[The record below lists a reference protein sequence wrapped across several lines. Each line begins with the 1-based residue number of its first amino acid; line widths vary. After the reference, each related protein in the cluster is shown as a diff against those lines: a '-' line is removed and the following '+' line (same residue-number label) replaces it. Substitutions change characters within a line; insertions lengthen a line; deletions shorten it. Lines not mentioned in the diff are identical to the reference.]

1 MPVFSYRAADRAG
14 RTIDGVMEAHDSQ
27 AVIERLHREEYFPV
41 RVERADARPRLAGLS
56 LGLGG
61 TRSPRVPAR
70 DLLTFTQQLSTLVDA
85 GIPLDRALTILADLS
100 VSARL
105 RQIVQDVG
113 QSVRTGSTLA
123 DALSRHHP
131 RPFSRLYINTVRAGE
146 KGGVLEA
153 ALRRLAEHLEQ
164 TRELREALTS
174 AMIYPALLIS
184 VGIGAVIFLMTF
196 VLPRFAVIF
205 ADLGQGLPLPTRIL
219 LAISQGLT
227 TYWWVLALV
236 VLAALLTWQLVS
248 RSEAGRLAVDRWLLG
263 LPAFGDLARKIEVGR
278 FARTLGTLLRSG
290 VPLLAALGVAREV
303 AGNRVIALALGAVQ
317 EGAKRGDGL
326 ARPMA
331 ETGAFPAL
339 AIHMVRVG
347 EETGRIEDMLERVAT
362 SYEGEIRVAV
372 RRFIA
377 LLEPVIIL
385 GLGLVVLGI
394 VLSILLAILS
404 INELPL

>member
-1 MPVFSYRAADRAG
+1 MPVYSYRAADRAG
-14 RTIDGVMEAHDSQ
+14 RTIDGVMEAHDPQ

-41 RVERADARPRLAGLS
+41 RVEAADGRPRLAGLS

-61 TRSPRVPAR
+61 SQRVPAR

-100 VSARL
+100 VSPRL
-105 RQIVQDVG
+105 RQIVQDVA

-123 DALSRHHP
+123 DAMSRHHP

-153 ALRRLAEHLEQ
+153 ALRRLGEHLEQ

-174 AMIYPALLIS
+174 ATIYPALLVS
-184 VGIGAVIFLMTF
+184 VGVGAVIFLMTF

-205 ADLGQGLPLPTRIL
+205 GDLGQALPLPTRIL
-219 LAISQGLT
+219 LGISHVLT
-227 TYWWVLALV
+227 SYWWVLALAA
-236 VLAALLTWQLVS
+236 LAALLSWQLVT
-248 RSEAGRLAVDRWLLG
+248 RSDAGRLGVDRWMLG
-263 LPAFGDLARKIEVGR
+263 LPALGDLLRKIEVGR

-303 AGNRVIALALGAVQ
+303 AGNRVIAQALGAVQ

-331 ETGAFPAL
+331 ETGGFPAL

-347 EETGRIEDMLERVAT
+347 EETGRIEDMQERVAAT
-362 SYEGEIRVAV
+362 YEAEIRVAV

-385 GLGLVVLGI
+385 GLGLLVLGI

>member
-14 RTIDGVMEAHDSQ
+14 RTIDGVMEAHDPQ
-27 AVIERLHREEYFPV
+27 AVIERLHREEYYPV
-41 RVERADARPRLAGLS
+41 RVERAEGRPRLGGLA
-56 LGLGG
+56 LGFGG
-61 TRSPRVPAR
+61 SPRVPAR

-85 GIPLDRALTILADLS
+85 GIPLDRALSILGDLS
-100 VSARL
+100 VSPRL
-105 RQIVQDVG
+105 REIVQDVA
-113 QSVRTGSTLA
+113 QSVRTGSSLA

-153 ALRRLAEHLEQ
+153 ALRRLGEHLEQ
-164 TRELREALTS
+164 TRELREALSS
-174 AMIYPALLIS
+174 AMIYPVLLLS
-184 VGIGAVIFLMTF
+184 VGVGAVIFLMTF

-205 ADLGQGLPLPTRIL
+205 SDLGQALPLPTRVL
-219 LAISQGLT
+219 LAISHGLVG
-227 TYWWVLALV
+227 YWWVLALV
-236 VLAALLTWQLVS
+236 ALGAALAWQLVA
-248 RSEAGRLAVDRWLLG
+248 RSEAGRLGVDRWLLG
-263 LPAFGDLARKIEVGR
+263 LPAFGDLLRKIEVGR

-331 ETGAFPAL
+331 ETGAFPSL

-347 EETGRIEDMLERVAT
+347 EETGRIEDMLERVAAT
-362 SYEGEIRVAV
+362 YEADIRVAV

-404 INELPL
+404 INDLPL

>member
-14 RTIDGVMEAHDSQ
+14 RTIDGVMEAHDPQ

-41 RVERADARPRLAGLS
+41 RVERADGRPRLGGLS
-56 LGLGG
+56 LGLGA
-61 TRSPRVPAR
+61 SARVPAR
-70 DLLTFTQQLSTLVDA
+70 DLLTFTQQLSTLLDA
-85 GIPLDRALTILADLS
+85 GIPLDRALAILADLS
-100 VSARL
+100 VSPRL

-153 ALRRLAEHLEQ
+153 ALRRLGEHLEQ

-174 AMIYPALLIS
+174 AMIYPALLLS
-184 VGIGAVIFLMTF
+184 VGVGAVIFLMTF
-196 VLPRFAVIF
+196 VLPRFAGIF
-205 ADLGQGLPLPTRIL
+205 SDLHQELPLPTRVL
-219 LAISQGLT
+219 LAASHGLT
-227 TYWWVLALV
+227 TYWWVLALGV
-236 VLAALLTWQLVS
+236 VTALLGWQLVT

-263 LPAFGDLARKIEVGR
+263 LPALGDLLRKIEAGR

-290 VPLLAALGVAREV
+290 VPLLAALGVTREV
-303 AGNRVIALALGAVQ
+303 AGNRVLAVALGAVQ

-331 ETGAFPAL
+331 ESGAFPAL

-347 EETGRIEDMLERVAT
+347 EETGRIEDMLERVAA
-362 SYEGEIRVAV
+362 SYETEIRVAV

-377 LLEPVIIL
+377 LLEPIIIL

-404 INELPL
+404 INDLPI

>member
-1 MPVFSYRAADRAG
+1 
-14 RTIDGVMEAHDSQ
+14 
-27 AVIERLHREEYFPV
+27 VIERLHRDEYFPV
-41 RVERADARPRLAGLS
+41 RVVQTDGKPRLGALT
-56 LGLGG
+56 LGVGG
-61 TRSPRVPAR
+61 GHRVPAR
-70 DLLTFTQQLSTLVDA
+70 DLLTFTQQLSTLIDA
-85 GIPLDRALTILADLS
+85 GIPLDRALGILADLS

-105 RQIVQDVG
+105 RQIVQDVA

-164 TRELREALTS
+164 TREMRDALVS
-174 AMIYPALLIS
+174 AMVYPALLIT

-205 ADLGQGLPLPTRIL
+205 DDLGQGQELPLPTRIL
-219 LAISQGLT
+219 LGTSQGLVD
-227 TYWWVLALV
+227 YWWALALCALGL
-236 VLAALLTWQLVS
+236 VLVWQLVT
-248 RSEAGRLAVDRWLLG
+248 RSEAGRLVVDRWVLG
-263 LPAFGDLARKIEVGR
+263 LVAVGDLVRKIEVGR

-303 AGNRVIALALGAVQ
+303 AGNRVIALALGTVQ
-317 EGAKRGDGL
+317 EGAKKGDGL

-347 EETGRIEDMLERVAT
+347 EETGRIEDMLDRVAGT
-362 SYEGEIRVAV
+362 YEAEIRAAV

-377 LLEPVIIL
+377 LIEPLIIL
-385 GLGLVVLGI
+385 GLGVVVLAI

>member
-14 RTIDGVMEAHDSQ
+14 RTIDGVMEAHDPQ

-41 RVERADARPRLAGLS
+41 RVERADGRPRLGGLS
-56 LGLGG
+56 LGGG
-61 TRSPRVPAR
+61 AIQRVPAR
-70 DLLTFTQQLSTLVDA
+70 DLLTFTQQLSTLLDA
-85 GIPLDRALTILADLS
+85 GIPLDRALGILGDLS
-100 VSARL
+100 VSPRL
-105 RQIVQDVG
+105 RQIVQDIG

-146 KGGVLEA
+146 KGGALEA
-153 ALRRLAEHLEQ
+153 ALRQLAEHLEQ

-174 AMIYPALLIS
+174 AMIYPALLLT
-184 VGIGAVIFLMTF
+184 VGVAAVIFLMTF

-205 ADLGQGLPLPTRIL
+205 ADLHQGLPLPTRIL
-219 LAISQGLT
+219 MAVSQALT
-227 TYWWVLALV
+227 TYWWVLALF
-236 VLAALLTWQLVS
+236 VLGALLAWQVLT
-248 RSEAGRLAVDRWLLG
+248 RSDAGRLAIDRWLLG
-263 LPAFGDLARKIEVGR
+263 LPALGDLLRKVEVGR

-331 ETGAFPAL
+331 ESGSFPPL

-347 EETGRIEDMLERVAT
+347 EETGRIEEMLERVAA
-362 SYEGEIRVAV
+362 SYEAEIRVAV
-372 RRFIA
+372 RRFVA

-385 GLGLVVLGI
+385 ALGLIVLGI

>member
-41 RVERADARPRLAGLS
+41 RVERADGRSRLGGIT

-61 TRSPRVPAR
+61 AGGQRVPAR

-105 RQIVQDVG
+105 RRIVQDVA

-146 KGGVLEA
+146 KGGVLEV
-153 ALRRLAEHLEQ
+153 ALGRLAKHLEQ

-174 AMIYPALLIS
+174 AMIYPILLIS

-205 ADLGQGLPLPTRIL
+205 ADLGQELPLPTRIL
-219 LAISQGLT
+219 LAVSHGLT
-227 TYWWVLALV
+227 AYWWVLALV
-236 VLAALLTWQLVS
+236 AVAALLTWQLVA
-248 RSEAGRLAVDRWLLG
+248 RSETGRLAVDRWLLG
-263 LPAFGDLARKIEVGR
+263 VPAVGDLARKIEVGR
-278 FARTLGTLLRSG
+278 FARTLSTLLRSG

-303 AGNRVIALALGAVQ
+303 AGNRVIGLALGAVQ

-331 ETGAFPAL
+331 ETGAFPPL

-347 EETGRIEDMLERVAT
+347 EETGRIEDMLERVAA

-394 VLSILLAILS
+394 VLAILLAILS
-404 INELPL
+404 INELPI

>member
-1 MPVFSYRAADRAG
+1 MPVFTYRAADRTG
-14 RTIDGVMEAHDSQ
+14 RTIDGVMEAHDPQ

-41 RVERADARPRLAGLS
+41 RVESADERPRLGGLGLS
-56 LGLGG
+56 LRVGQ
-61 TRSPRVPAR
+61 RVPGR
-70 DLLTFTQQLSTLVDA
+70 DLLTFTQQLSTLLDA
-85 GIPLDRALTILADLS
+85 GIPLDRALAILAELS
-100 VSARL
+100 ASPRL
-105 RQIVQDVG
+105 RAIVQDVS

-153 ALRRLAEHLEQ
+153 ALRRLAEHLEAS
-164 TRELREALTS
+164 RELREALTS
-174 AMIYPALLIS
+174 AMIYPALLLT

-196 VLPRFAVIF
+196 VLPRFAVVF
-205 ADLGQGLPLPTRIL
+205 ADLGQSLPLPTRIL
-219 LAISQGLT
+219 LAVSQWLVS
-227 TYWWVLALV
+227 YWWVLALTL
-236 VLAALLTWQLVS
+236 LAALLTWQVVA
-248 RSEAGRLAVDRWLLG
+248 RSEAARLAVDRWLLG
-263 LPAFGDLARKIEVGR
+263 LPLVGDLLRKLEVGQ
-278 FARTLGTLLRSG
+278 FARTLGTLLHSG

-303 AGNRVIALALGAVQ
+303 AGNRVVAQALTAVQ

-347 EETGRIEDMLERVAT
+347 EETGRIEDMLGRVAGA
-362 SYEGEIRVAV
+362 YETEIRVAV
-372 RRFIA
+372 RRLIS

-385 GLGLVVLGI
+385 MLGLIVLGI
-394 VLSILLAILS
+394 VLAILLAILS

>member
-1 MPVFSYRAADRAG
+1 MPVFNYRAADRAG
-14 RTIDGVMEAHDSQ
+14 RTIDGVMEAHDPQ

-41 RVERADARPRLAGLS
+41 RVESADGRPRLTGLT

-61 TRSPRVPAR
+61 TQRVPAR

-105 RQIVQDVG
+105 RQIVQDVA

-153 ALRRLAEHLEQ
+153 ALRRLGEHLEQ

-174 AMIYPALLIS
+174 AAIYPALLVS
-184 VGIGAVIFLMTF
+184 VGVGAVIFLMTF

-205 ADLGQGLPLPTRIL
+205 GDLHQSLPLPTQIL
-219 LAISQGLT
+219 LGISHALT
-227 TYWWVLALV
+227 TYWWVL
-236 VLAALLTWQLVS
+236 VLALMAVLLSWQLVT
-248 RSEAGRLAVDRWLLG
+248 RSDAGRLAVDRWTLG
-263 LPAFGDLARKIEVGR
+263 LPAIGDLLRKIEVGR
-278 FARTLGTLLRSG
+278 FARTLSTLLRSG

-303 AGNRVIALALGAVQ
+303 AGNRVIALALGSVQ

-331 ETGAFPAL
+331 ETGGFPAL

-347 EETGRIEDMLERVAT
+347 EETGKIEDMLERVAV
-362 SYEGEIRVAV
+362 SYESEIRVAV

-385 GLGLVVLGI
+385 GLGLLVLGI

>member
-1 MPVFSYRAADRAG
+1 MPVFTYRAADRAG

-41 RVERADARPRLAGLS
+41 KVERSDGRPRLAGLS
-56 LGLGG
+56 FSLGAGG
-61 TRSPRVPAR
+61 RVPAR
-70 DLLTFTQQLSTLVDA
+70 DLLTFTQQLSTLIDA
-85 GIPLDRALTILADLS
+85 GIPLDRALGILVDLS

-105 RQIVQDVG
+105 KQIVQDVA
-113 QSVRTGSTLA
+113 QSVRSGSTLA

-146 KGGVLEA
+146 KGGVLEP
-153 ALRRLAEHLEQ
+153 ALRRLAEHLEA
-164 TRELREALTS
+164 TRELRDALTS
-174 AMIYPALLIS
+174 ALIYPALLLS
-184 VGIGAVIFLMTF
+184 VGVGAVIFLMTF

-205 ADLGQGLPLPTRIL
+205 ADLGQGLPLPTRVL
-219 LAISQGLT
+219 LGMSRGLVA
-227 TYWWVLALV
+227 YWWVLALAL
-236 VLAALLTWQLVS
+236 LAIVLTWQLLT
-248 RSEAGRLAVDRWLLG
+248 RSEAGRVSVDRWMLG
-263 LPAFGDLARKIEVGR
+263 MPVMGPVFRKLEVGR
-278 FARTLGTLLRSG
+278 FARTLGTLLHSG

-303 AGNRVIALALGAVQ
+303 AGNRVLALALGAVQ

-331 ETGAFPAL
+331 ETGAFPSL

-347 EETGRIEDMLERVAT
+347 EETGRLEDMLGRVAT
-362 SYEGEIRVAV
+362 SYETEIRVAV

-385 GLGLVVLGI
+385 MVGLVVLGI

>member
-1 MPVFSYRAADRAG
+1 MPVFTYKAADRTG
-14 RTIDGVMEAHDSQ
+14 RTIDGVMEALDSQ

-41 RVERADARPRLAGLS
+41 RVEAADGGPRFAGL
-56 LGLGG
+56 GL
-61 TRSPRVPAR
+61 TRPAGQRVPAR
-70 DLLTFTQQLSTLVDA
+70 DLLTLTQQLSTLLDA
-85 GIPLDRALTILADLS
+85 GIPLDRALVILGDLS

-105 RQIVQDVG
+105 RAIVQDVA

-153 ALRRLAEHLEQ
+153 ALRRLAEHLES

-174 AMIYPALLIS
+174 AMIYPSLLIT
-184 VGIGAVIFLMTF
+184 VGVGAVVFLLTF
-196 VLPRFAVIF
+196 VLPRFAVVF
-205 ADLGQGLPLPTRIL
+205 ADLGQGLPLPTQIL
-219 LAISQGLT
+219 LALSQWLVS
-227 TYWWVLALV
+227 YWWVLALGL
-236 VLAALLTWQLVS
+236 LAALLTWQVVA
-248 RSEAGRLAVDRWLLG
+248 RSETARLGVDRWLLG
-263 LPAFGDLARKIEVGR
+263 LPAIGDILRKIEVGR
-278 FARTLGTLLRSG
+278 FARTLGTLLHSG
-290 VPLLAALGVAREV
+290 VPLLAALGVARDV
-303 AGNRVIALALGAVQ
+303 AGNRVLALALTAVQ

-347 EETGRIEDMLERVAT
+347 EETGKIEDMLGRVAT
-362 SYEGEIRVAV
+362 TYENEIRVAV

-385 GLGLVVLGI
+385 ILGLVVLGI

-404 INELPL
+404 INELPI

>member
-1 MPVFSYRAADRAG
+1 
-14 RTIDGVMEAHDSQ
+14 
-27 AVIERLHREEYFPV
+27 
-41 RVERADARPRLAGLS
+41 
-56 LGLGG
+56 
-61 TRSPRVPAR
+61 
-70 DLLTFTQQLSTLVDA
+70 
-85 GIPLDRALTILADLS
+85 
-100 VSARL
+100 
-105 RQIVQDVG
+105 
-113 QSVRTGSTLA
+113 
-123 DALSRHHP
+123 
-131 RPFSRLYINTVRAGE
+131 
-146 KGGVLEA
+146 VLET

-174 AMIYPALLIS
+174 AMIYPALLLT
-184 VGIGAVIFLMTF
+184 VGVGAVIFLMTF

-205 ADLGQGLPLPTRIL
+205 ADLHQGLPVPTRIL
-219 LAISQGLT
+219 MAVSQALT
-227 TYWWVLALV
+227 TYWWVLALL
-236 VLAALLTWQLVS
+236 VLAVLLSWQVLT

-263 LPAFGDLARKIEVGR
+263 LPAVGDLLRKVEVGR

-303 AGNRVIALALGAVQ
+303 AGNRVIALALGAIQ

-331 ETGAFPAL
+331 ETGSFPAL

-347 EETGRIEDMLERVAT
+347 EETGRMEEMLERVAA
-362 SYEGEIRVAV
+362 SYDTEIRVAV

>member
-1 MPVFSYRAADRAG
+1 MPVYSYRAADRAG
-14 RTIDGVMEAHDSQ
+14 RTIDGVMEAHDPQ
-27 AVIERLHREEYFPV
+27 GVIERLHREEYFPV
-41 RVERADARPRLAGLS
+41 RVERADGRPRLGGLS
-56 LGLGG
+56 LGGG
-61 TRSPRVPAR
+61 AIQRVPAR
-70 DLLTFTQQLSTLVDA
+70 DLLTFTQQLSTLLDA
-85 GIPLDRALTILADLS
+85 GIPLDRALGILGDLS
-100 VSARL
+100 VSPRL

-146 KGGVLEA
+146 KGGVLETT
-153 ALRRLAEHLEQ
+153 LRRLGEHLEQ
-164 TRELREALTS
+164 TQELREALTS
-174 AMIYPALLIS
+174 AMIYPALLLT
-184 VGIGAVIFLMTF
+184 VGVGAVIFLMTF

-205 ADLGQGLPLPTRIL
+205 ADLHQGLPLPTRIL
-219 LAISQGLT
+219 MAVSQALT
-227 TYWWVLALV
+227 TYWWVLALF
-236 VLAALLTWQLVS
+236 VLGALLAWQVLT
-248 RSEAGRLAVDRWLLG
+248 RSDAGRLAIDRWLLG
-263 LPAFGDLARKIEVGR
+263 LPALGDLLRKVEVGR

-331 ETGAFPAL
+331 ESGSFPPL

-347 EETGRIEDMLERVAT
+347 EETGRIEEMLERVAA
-362 SYEGEIRVAV
+362 SYEAEIRVAV
-372 RRFIA
+372 RRFVA

-385 GLGLVVLGI
+385 ALGLIVLGI

>member
-1 MPVFSYRAADRAG
+1 MPVFSYKAADRAG

-27 AVIERLHREEYFPV
+27 AVIERLHKDEYFPV
-41 RVERADARPRLAGLS
+41 RVVQADGRPRLAALT
-56 LGLGG
+56 LGVGG
-61 TRSPRVPAR
+61 SPRVPAR
-70 DLLTFTQQLSTLVDA
+70 DLLTFTQQLSTLIDA

-105 RQIVQDVG
+105 RQIVQDVA

-123 DALSRHHP
+123 DSLSRHHP

-164 TRELREALTS
+164 TREMRDALVS
-174 AMIYPALLIS
+174 AMVYPILLIT

-205 ADLGQGLPLPTRIL
+205 ADLGQGLPLPTRVL
-219 LAISQGLT
+219 LGISQGLVD
-227 TYWWVLALV
+227 YWWLLG
-236 VLAALLTWQLVS
+236 LAAIGMVLVWQLVA
-248 RSEAGRLAVDRWLLG
+248 RSEAGRLVVDRWLLG
-263 LPAFGDLARKIEVGR
+263 LVVVGDLARKIEVGR

-303 AGNRVIALALGAVQ
+303 AANRVIALALGAIQ

-347 EETGRIEDMLERVAT
+347 EETGRIEDMLDRVAT
-362 SYEGEIRVAV
+362 TYETEIRAAV

-385 GLGLVVLGI
+385 GLGLVVLAI

>member
-14 RTIDGVMEAHDSQ
+14 RTIDGVMEAHDPQ

-41 RVERADARPRLAGLS
+41 RVERADGRPRLGGLS
-56 LGLGG
+56 LGGG
-61 TRSPRVPAR
+61 AIQRVPAR
-70 DLLTFTQQLSTLVDA
+70 DLLTFTQQLSTLLDA
-85 GIPLDRALTILADLS
+85 GIPLDRALGILGDLS
-100 VSARL
+100 VSPRL

-146 KGGVLEA
+146 KGGVLETT
-153 ALRRLAEHLEQ
+153 LRRLGEHLEQ
-164 TRELREALTS
+164 TQELREALTS
-174 AMIYPALLIS
+174 AMIYPALLLT
-184 VGIGAVIFLMTF
+184 VGVGAVIFLMTF

-205 ADLGQGLPLPTRIL
+205 ADLHQGLPLPTRIL
-219 LAISQGLT
+219 MAVSQALT
-227 TYWWVLALV
+227 TYWWVLALF
-236 VLAALLTWQLVS
+236 VLGALLAWQVLT
-248 RSEAGRLAVDRWLLG
+248 RSDAGRLAIDRWLLG
-263 LPAFGDLARKIEVGR
+263 LPALGDLLRKVEVGR

-331 ETGAFPAL
+331 ESGSFPPL

-347 EETGRIEDMLERVAT
+347 EETGRIEEMLERVAA
-362 SYEGEIRVAV
+362 SYEAEIRVAV
-372 RRFIA
+372 RRFVA

-385 GLGLVVLGI
+385 ALGLIVLGI